1 MCKYL
6 EDKQKKHSS
15 QCLKLII
22 KIIGFIF
29 ILLILLVSVFA
40 KLPGL
45 WNIVIGRPLKDFDFD
60 YSTYSSPS
68 SYRSIFLDDTE
79 ISLDND
85 TVQDVQSILDGL
97 PYMRLVLKDS
107 KIILGNKI
115 SLSEHIIWIEA
126 TNIYF
131 YPDYLVK
138 SGRTYVGNGYQEV
151 YQALLDFCFSQIEA
165 EADTKP

>member
-1 MCKYL
+1 MKTNMSKD
-6 EDKQKKHSS
+6 DKKF
-15 QCLKLII
+15 LKIAFLVGII
-22 KIIGFIF
+22 VAVIAIF
-29 ILLILLVSVFA
+29 I

-45 WNIVIGRPLKDFDFD
+45 WNIVTGRPLKGFDFT
-60 YSTYSSPS
+60 YSTPS
-68 SYRSIFLDDTE
+68 SYRSIFLDDNK
-79 ISLDND
+79 ISLEDN
-85 TVQDVQSILDGL
+85 TVREVQSILDGL

-107 KIILGNKI
+107 KIIPGNKI

-131 YPDYLVK
+131 YPDYMVK